1 MRYKIEKD
9 LNILGDI
16 KEIKGTDRL
25 FLVAKVN
32 EYSPLML
39 WTTEKVWGTA
49 WYMEFKEDLCDL
61 SEETDLDKVINSAL
75 IITNG
80 IRAEI
85 IVENELPD
93 KHLDV
98 DEIMKCI
105 KYELP
110 ESIEEINVKIRN
122 A

>member
-1 MRYKIEKD
+1 MRYKIIKD
-9 LNILGDI
+9 LNVLGDI

-25 FLVAKVN
+25 FLVAEVN
-32 EYSPLML
+32 EYSPLFL

-49 WYMEFKEDLCDL
+49 WYMEFKENLCDL

-85 IVENELPD
+85 IVEKELPD

>member
-1 MRYKIEKD
+1 MKYKILKD
-9 LNILGDI
+9 LNVLDDI

-25 FLVAKVN
+25 FLVAEIN

-39 WTTEKVWGTA
+39 WTTEKVRGTA
-49 WYMEFKEDLCDL
+49 WYMEFKGDDED
-61 SEETDLDKVINSAL
+61 TIINTAL

-80 IRAEI
+80 IQANVI
-85 IVENELPD
+85 IENELPD
-93 KHLDV
+93 KHLDISV
-98 DEIMKCI
+98 IMKSV

-110 ESIEEINVKIRN
+110 ESVENIEVKIRN

>member
-1 MRYKIEKD
+1 MKYKIVKD

-49 WYMEFKEDLCDL
+49 WYMEFVEDDNPDL
-61 SEETDLDKVINSAL
+61 LNSAL

-80 IRAEI
+80 IQAEV
-85 IVENELPD
+85 IVEKEHPD
-93 KHLDV
+93 KHFDLEV
-98 DEIMKCI
+98 IMKGV